1 MDATIGRYKV
11 STNDQ
16 HLMLTHE
23 TGIIF
28 DLTPEEALGL
38 MDFIRVYQQT
48 LQIKR
53 RETDPA
59 IKRVHIVKVEDE
71 S

>member
-11 STNDQ
+11 STDDRS
-16 HLMLTHE
+16 LMLTHE
-23 TGIIF
+23 AGITF
-28 DLTPEEALGL
+28 DLTPAEALGL

-48 LQIKR
+48 LQIKQ

-59 IKRVHIVKVEDE
+59 LKRVHIVKVEDE